1 MNITS
6 SLAPTL
12 TTNLNSIQSS
22 IVDTQNQL
30 ATGKKNLNAA
40 QVGIVTRLSAQVNG
54 YNSVVSNIATG
65 TSLLNVSN
73 TALTSI
79 ASIVSQCKDIATQ
92 AANAGL
98 TTGDRTALNT
108 TFQQLLSQVTSLIT
122 NATVNGDNILS
133 TGAAVNVQTGITG
146 SSTTTIANQN
156 MSLIL
161 LIPAGGYTSVPAVTD
176 AFGGVVAGKAN
187 VLSSHDAALAIDALT
202 TALGTISTN
211 QSTLSATQVGLT
223 AQSSASASLAT
234 NLQATV
240 DSMQAVDS
248 TALQAKLQSL
258 NNQQSIDYY
267 LISQMNTAA
276 QASLSIF
283 R

>member
-1 MNITS
+1 MNIASALT
-6 SLAPTL
+6 PTL
-12 TTNLNSIQSS
+12 TSNLNAIQSS
-22 IVDTQNQL
+22 IVDTQTQL

-40 QVGIVTRLSAQVNG
+40 QVGIVTRLSAQVSG
-54 YNSVVSNIATG
+54 YNAVVADIAAG
-65 TSLLNVSN
+65 TSVLNVSN

-79 ASIVSQCKDIATQ
+79 SNIVSQCKDIATQ

-98 TTGDRTALNT
+98 TAGDRTALNT
-108 TFQQLLSQVTSLIT
+108 TYTQLMTQVSSLIT
-122 NATVNGDNILS
+122 NATVNGDNILL
-133 TGAAVNVQTGITG
+133 AAGTSPTIQTGITG
-146 SSTTTIANQN
+146 SSTT
-156 MSLIL
+156 LITNL
-161 LIPAGGYTSVPAVTD
+161 ALNTALT
-176 AFGGVVAGKAN
+176 
-187 VLSSHDAALAIDALT
+187 AALASTVTTNVLAGTSIDLLTAALT
-202 TALGTISTN
+202 TISTN
-211 QSTLSATQVGLT
+211 QSTLSALQVGLN
-223 AQSSASASLAT
+223 AQSAASASLST

-240 DSMQAVDS
+240 DSMQAIDS

>member
-6 SLAPTL
+6 TLTPIL
-12 TTNLNSIQSS
+12 TTNLNAVQDS
-22 IVDTQNQL
+22 IVDNQTQL

-40 QVGIVTRLSAQVNG
+40 QVGIVTRLSAQVAG
-54 YNSVVSNIATG
+54 YNSVVNNINAG
-65 TSLLNVSN
+65 NSVLNVTN
-73 TALTSI
+73 TALSSI
-79 ASIVSQCKDIATQ
+79 SSIISQCKDIATQ

-98 TTGDRTALNT
+98 TSGDRTALNVT
-108 TFQQLLSQVTSLIT
+108 YTQLLSQVTSLIT
-122 NATVNGDNILS
+122 NATVNGDNILNS
-133 TGAAVNVQTGITG
+133 GGGSPVIQTGLTSTSVTTLTNIALNTSLTGALATVV
-146 SSTTTIANQN
+146 TTA
-156 MSLIL
+156 
-161 LIPAGGYTSVPAVTD
+161 AG
-176 AFGGVVAGKAN
+176 AGT
-187 VLSSHDAALAIDALT
+187 AIDTLTAALT
-202 TALGTISTN
+202 TVSTA
-211 QSTLSATQVGLT
+211 QSTVAATQIGIN

-267 LISQMNTAA
+267 LVSQMNTAA
-276 QASLSIF
+276 QAALTIF

>member
-1 MNITS
+1 MNIAS

-12 TTNLNSIQSS
+12 TTNLNSVQAS

-40 QVGIVTRLSAQVNG
+40 QVGIVTRLSAQVSG
-54 YNSVVSNIATG
+54 YNSVVADIAAG
-65 TSLLNVSN
+65 TSVLNVSN

-79 ASIVSQCKDIATQ
+79 SNIISQCKDIATQ

-98 TTGDRTALNT
+98 TAADRTALNT
-108 TFQQLLSQVTSLIT
+108 TYTQLMGQVTSLIT
-122 NATVNGDNILS
+122 NATVNGDNILLS
-133 TGAAVNVQTGITG
+133 TGTSPSIQTGITG
-146 SSTTTIANQN
+146 ASTTTITNQALN
-156 MSLIL
+156 TALTAAIAS
-161 LIPAGGYTSVPAVTD
+161 TVTT
-176 AFGGVVAGKAN
+176 N
-187 VLSSHDAALAIDALT
+187 VLAGTSMDLLTAALS
-202 TALGTISTN
+202 TISTS
-211 QSTLSATQVGLT
+211 QSTISALQVGLN
-223 AQSSASASLAT
+223 AQSAASASLST

-240 DSMQAVDS
+240 DSMQSIDS

-267 LISQMNTAA
+267 LVSQMNTAA
-276 QASLSIF
+276 SAALSIF